1 MSANIYPL
9 HIHRR
14 FERRWSAL
22 FAQKTSSRPSNRAMN
37 NCSCGYI
44 AVSPAASFRTKLL
57 VVNEWRCPECG
68 ERWQT
73 MTRRAENDNVK

>member
-1 MSANIYPL
+1 MPANIYPL

-22 FAQKTSSRPSNRAMN
+22 FARRTSSPSPNKTMN
-37 NCSCGYI
+37 NCSCGYVVI
-44 AVSPAASFRTKLL
+44 SPATSFRTKLL

-73 MTRRAENDNVK
+73 MARRAENDNVE

>member
-22 FAQKTSSRPSNRAMN
+22 FAQKTSSRLSNRAMN

-57 VVNEWRCPECG
+57 VVNEWQCPECG